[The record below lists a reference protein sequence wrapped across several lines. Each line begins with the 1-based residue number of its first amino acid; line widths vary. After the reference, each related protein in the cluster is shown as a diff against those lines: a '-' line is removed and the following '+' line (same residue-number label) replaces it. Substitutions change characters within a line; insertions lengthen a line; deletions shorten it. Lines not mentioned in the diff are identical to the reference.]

1 MRALYCAPDTILW
14 ATADT
19 NMRPLT
25 ILFALAFL
33 GGCSNLQ
40 QQAQDSV
47 LSTLPDKRGVTYDNV
62 RTYPGDVVCGDYTA
76 SSVMGYSQRTRPFIY
91 HDGRVFNQPEEDE
104 VAIYCTKEPVKALHN
119 RLGIGPMTAENA
131 TLQQIY
137 RDMSALHDALEAHIS
152 AHGDL
157 PADAAGLNALTPPEG
172 EYLDNI
178 PLDPWGR
185 PYHYERS
192 LGGRVRATY
201 ELYTL
206 GADNQPGGSGP
217 DADIRREHLGFL
229 KRIASMQ
236 KSD

>member
-1 MRALYCAPDTILW
+1 MRS
-14 ATADT
+14 
-19 NMRPLT
+19 LT
-25 ILFALAFL
+25 TTLLVSVLL

-40 QQAQDSV
+40 QQAQDSL
-47 LSTLPDKRGVTYDNV
+47 LSTLPDRRGVTYDNV

-76 SSVMGYSQRTRPFIY
+76 SSVMGYTQRTLPFIY
-91 HDGRVFNQPEEDE
+91 HQGRVFNQPGRDE
-104 VAIYCTKEPVKALHN
+104 VAIYCTREPVKALHE
-119 RLGIGPMTAENA
+119 RLGIGPMTSDNEA
-131 TLQQIY
+131 LQKTY
-137 RDMSALHDALEAHIS
+137 RDMSAIHDALEAHLG
-152 AHGDL
+152 ARGDL
-157 PADAAGLNALTPPEG
+157 PADAEGLKALTPPEG
-172 EYLDNI
+172 DYLEEI

-206 GADNQPGGSGP
+206 GEDNAPGGTGS

-236 KSD
+236 KAD